1 MTKMELAQRLHEKT
15 GIEKHDTIAI
25 VSALFDDNGIIA
37 DALQSDGEVRISGFG
52 VFGKM
57 RVKARAGTTP
67 AGLPY
72 TGSDHFRPT
81 FRAAQGLKD
90 RVFA

>member
-1 MTKMELAQRLHEKT
+1 MTKIELAQRLHVKT
-15 GIEKHDTIAI
+15 GIEIHNTIA
-25 VSALFDDNGIIA
+25 VVDALFGDDGIIA
-37 DALQSDGEVRISGFG
+37 DALQAEGEVRISGFG

-57 RVKARAGTTP
+57 RVKGRTGHTP

-72 TGSDHFRPT
+72 SGSDHYRPT